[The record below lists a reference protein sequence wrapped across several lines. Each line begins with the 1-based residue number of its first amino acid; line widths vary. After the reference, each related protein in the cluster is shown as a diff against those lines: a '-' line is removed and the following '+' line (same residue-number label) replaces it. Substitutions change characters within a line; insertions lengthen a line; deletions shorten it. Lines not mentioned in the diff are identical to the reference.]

1 MDDSTRL
8 WITAR
13 TAFLVQARVEQP
25 RDLPVLH
32 ERGER
37 SVRLASLEPL
47 HPSLDVRLGR
57 SMVTVAL
64 VTVACQAASAT
75 PLLGS
80 VQRTKRAKPLAGSVR
95 LSWKWV

>member
-13 TAFLVQARVEQP
+13 TACLVHARVEQP

-32 ERGER
+32 ERGVQ
-37 SVRLASLEPL
+37 SVRLTSLESL
-47 HPSLDVRLGR
+47 HPLLDVQLGR

-64 VTVACQAASAT
+64 VTVAFHAASAT

-80 VQRTKRAKPLAGSVR
+80 V
-95 LSWKWV
+95 